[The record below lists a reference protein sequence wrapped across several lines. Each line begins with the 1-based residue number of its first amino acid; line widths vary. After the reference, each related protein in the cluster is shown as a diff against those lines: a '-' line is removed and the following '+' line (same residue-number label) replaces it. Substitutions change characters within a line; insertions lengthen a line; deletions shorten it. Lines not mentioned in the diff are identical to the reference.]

1 VSTPVALVVEDQP
14 EFQLM
19 LRTVLEGEG
28 FTVHVSRTGEPAEGL
43 VRELAPAL
51 VVLDISLPDMDGVE
65 VCRRLRT
72 FSDVYVVMVSSHH
85 EEIDKVMAFS
95 VGADDY
101 VTKPFGKRE
110 LAMRFRA
117 MGRRPRAVPV
127 PDGREF
133 GPLQVDPAAREVRV
147 DGALVD
153 LTRTEYG
160 LLDALTTQ
168 PRRVLSRQELR
179 EIVWGESQYGDDHIV
194 DVHIANLR
202 RKLGHADAATST
214 IRTVRGVGYRF
225 DPA

>member
-1 VSTPVALVVEDQP
+1 VTTPIALVVEDQP
-14 EFQLM
+14 EFQLL
-19 LRTVLEGEG
+19 LRNVLEAEG
-28 FTVHVSRTGEPAEGL
+28 FTVHVSRTGEPAEHL
-43 VRELAPAL
+43 VRELDPAL
-51 VVLDISLPDMDGVE
+51 VVLDITLPDLDGVE

-72 FSDVYVVMVSSHH
+72 FSDVYVVMVSARH
-85 EEIDKVMAFS
+85 EELDKVMAFS

-117 MGRRPRAVPV
+117 MGRRPRSAPAPEV
-127 PDGREF
+127 REF
-133 GPLQVDPAAREVRV
+133 GALRVDPGAREVHV
-147 DGALVD
+147 DGVEVE

-160 LLDALTTQ
+160 LLDTLTAH

-179 EIVWGESQYGDDHIV
+179 ELVWGDSQWGDDHIV

-202 RKLGHADAATST
+202 KKLGHADAASSP

>member
-19 LRTVLEGEG
+19 LRNVLEAEG
-28 FTVHVSRTGEPAEGL
+28 FVVHVSRSGEPAESL
-43 VRELAPAL
+43 VRELDPTL
-51 VVLDISLPDMDGVE
+51 VVLDISLPDLDGVE

-72 FSDVYVVMVSSHH
+72 FTDVYIVMVSARH

-117 MGRRPRAVPV
+117 MSRRPRSAPV
-127 PDGREF
+127 PESRQF
-133 GPLQVDPAAREVRV
+133 GALRVDPAAREVQV
-147 DGALVD
+147 DGRLVD

-160 LLDALTTQ
+160 LLDTLTDQ
-168 PRRVLSRQELR
+168 PRRVFSRQELR
-179 EIVWGESQYGDDHIV
+179 ELVWGDSQWGDDHIV

-202 RKLGHADAATST
+202 KKLGHADAAGSP

>member
-1 VSTPVALVVEDQP
+1 
-14 EFQLM
+14 
-19 LRTVLEGEG
+19 
-28 FTVHVSRTGEPAEGL
+28 

-133 GPLQVDPAAREVRV
+133 GPLQVDPAAHEVRV
-147 DGALVD
+147 DGSLVD

-160 LLDALTTQ
+160 LLDALTAQ